1 MRTDYVAL
9 RRGLGATES
18 VGQFTMTRAYHGGQ
32 TLVVGAL
39 SYSTVVF
46 STLLAAALWQ
56 EAPPAVGWI
65 GIALIIAGGVASLRA
80 GRIDSWK
87 CRPSRS

>member
-1 MRTDYVAL
+1 
-9 RRGLGATES
+9 
-18 VGQFTMTRAYHGGQ
+18 MTRAYHAGQ

-80 GRIDSWK
+80 GRDDSGK
-87 CRPSRS
+87 FRPSRS